1 MMRKTRSDFDNHDDW
16 LAHILSQRP
25 VPKRAYALASGRMEL
40 FRSFYRMQG
49 LPFPAQFVKDLER
62 IQMLHTPERTAE
74 LESLNDVVLRS
85 LTKHLFNRG
94 RPTISER
101 DARPPTCPR
110 EQIGQLLNHLAQKN
124 PYFALWVAYK
134 RSVSDHS
141 IAEDWDVYLLQKRGT
156 ESTEDIAFALAMAEL
171 DRILSIFR
179 DRNWAL
185 SSLSFERIWFLH
197 YLRGPERMAQ
207 TRAALGMLTAEL
219 TACTSA

>member
-1 MMRKTRSDFDNHDDW
+1 MMTRARSDFDSHDDW
-16 LAHILSQRP
+16 LAHIVSELPIPEQG
-25 VPKRAYALASGRMEL
+25 YALASGRMEL
-40 FRSFYRMQG
+40 FRSFYRIQG
-49 LPFPAQFVKDLER
+49 LPFPSQFTKELEH
-62 IQMLHTPERTAE
+62 IEMLRTPERTTA

-85 LTKHLFNRG
+85 LTKHLFNRA

-101 DARPPTCPR
+101 DPQPQTGPR

-141 IAEDWDVYLLQKRGT
+141 IAEDWDEYLLQKLGT
-156 ESTEDIAFALAMAEL
+156 ESTEDIAFAMAMAEVE
-171 DRILSIFR
+171 RILGTFR
-179 DRNWAL
+179 DQNRAL
-185 SSLSFERIWFLH
+185 PSLSFERIWFLH

-207 TRAALGMLTAEL
+207 TRAALGTLTAEL

>member
-1 MMRKTRSDFDNHDDW
+1 MTRTRSDFDSHDDW
-16 LAHILSQRP
+16 LAHILDELP
-25 VPKRAYALASGRMEL
+25 VPEQGYALASGRMEL

-49 LPFPAQFVKDLER
+49 LPFPAEFAKDLDHIE
-62 IQMLHTPERTAE
+62 MLHTPERTTA
-74 LESLNDVVLRS
+74 LESLNDVVLRT
-85 LTKHLFNRG
+85 LTRHLFNRA

-101 DARPPTCPR
+101 DAQPPTCPR

-141 IAEDWDVYLLQKRGT
+141 NAENWDVYLLQKLGT

-171 DRILSIFR
+171 DRILDIFR
-179 DRNWAL
+179 DQNRAL
-185 SSLSFERIWFLH
+185 PSLSFERIWFLH

>member
-1 MMRKTRSDFDNHDDW
+1 MRRTPSDFGSHDDW
-16 LAHILSQRP
+16 LAHILSELP
-25 VPKRAYALASGRMEL
+25 VPERGYALALGRLEL
-40 FRSFYRMQG
+40 FRSFYRIQG
-49 LPFPAQFVKDLER
+49 LPFPAQFAKDLER
-62 IQMLHTPERTAE
+62 IKMLHTPQRTAE

-85 LTKHLFNRG
+85 LTKHLFNRA

-101 DARPPTCPR
+101 DAQPPTGPR
-110 EQIGQLLNHLAQKN
+110 EQIDQLLNHLAQKN

-141 IAEDWDVYLLQKRGT
+141 IAEDWDRYIVQELGA
-156 ESTEDIAFALAMAEL
+156 ESTEEIAFAHAMAEL
-171 DRILSIFR
+171 DRILGIFR

-185 SSLSFERIWFLH
+185 PGLSFERIWFLH

-219 TACTSA
+219 TACMSA

>member
-1 MMRKTRSDFDNHDDW
+1 MRKTRSDFDGQDDW

-25 VPKRAYALASGRMEL
+25 VPERAYALASGRMEL

-62 IQMLHTPERTAE
+62 IELLHTPERTAE

-85 LTKHLFNRG
+85 LTKHLFNRA

-101 DARPPTCPR
+101 DPQPPTGPR

-134 RSVSDHS
+134 RSVSHHS
-141 IAEDWDVYLLQKRGT
+141 IAEDWDEYLLQKLGT
-156 ESTEDIAFALAMAEL
+156 ESTEDIAFALAMVEL

>member
-1 MMRKTRSDFDNHDDW
+1 MTRTRCDFDSQDDW
-16 LAHILSQRP
+16 LAHILDELP
-25 VPKRAYALASGRMEL
+25 VLEQGYALASRRMEL
-40 FRSFYRMQG
+40 FRSFYRIQG
-49 LPFPAQFVKDLER
+49 LPFPPQFAKDLER
-62 IQMLHTPERTAE
+62 IELLHTPERTAG

-85 LTKHLFNRG
+85 LTKHLFNRA

-101 DARPPTCPR
+101 DAQPSTCPR
-110 EQIGQLLNHLAQKN
+110 EQIGQLLNHLARKN

-141 IAEDWDVYLLQKRGT
+141 IAEDWDKYIVHELGA
-156 ESTEDIAFALAMAEL
+156 ESTEEIAFTQAMAEL
-171 DRILSIFR
+171 DRILGIFR

-185 SSLSFERIWFLH
+185 PSLSFERIWFLH

-207 TRAALGMLTAEL
+207 TRAGLGMLTAEL

>member
-1 MMRKTRSDFDNHDDW
+1 MRKTRFDFDGQEDW
-16 LAHILSQRP
+16 LAHILRQRP
-25 VPKRAYALASGRMEL
+25 VPERAYALASGRMEL

-85 LTKHLFNRG
+85 LTKQLFNRA

-101 DARPPTCPR
+101 DPQLPTGPR
-110 EQIGQLLNHLAQKN
+110 EQIGRLLNHLAQKN

-134 RSVSDHS
+134 RSISDHS
-141 IAEDWDVYLLQKRGT
+141 IAEDWDEYLLQKHGT
-156 ESTEDIAFALAMAEL
+156 ESTEDIAFALAMAEV
-171 DRILSIFR
+171 DRILGIFR
-179 DRNWAL
+179 DQNRAL
-185 SSLSFERIWFLH
+185 PSLSFERIWFLH

-207 TRAALGMLTAEL
+207 TRAVLGMLTAEL
-219 TACTSA
+219 TVCTSA

>member
-1 MMRKTRSDFDNHDDW
+1 MRKTRSDFDGQEDW
-16 LAHILSQRP
+16 LAHIIRQRP
-25 VPKRAYALASGRMEL
+25 VPERAYALASGRMEL

-62 IQMLHTPERTAE
+62 IEMLHTPERTAE

-101 DARPPTCPR
+101 DAQPPTCPR
-110 EQIGQLLNHLAQKN
+110 QQIGQLLNHLAQRN

-141 IAEDWDVYLLQKRGT
+141 IAEDWDEYLRQKLGT
-156 ESTEDIAFALAMAEL
+156 ESTQDIAFALAMAEL
-171 DRILSIFR
+171 DRILGIFR

-185 SSLSFERIWFLH
+185 PSLSFERIWFLH
-197 YLRGPERMAQ
+197 YLRDPDECSRPRRSGSCSR
-207 TRAALGMLTAEL
+207 R
-219 TACTSA
+219 S

>member
-1 MMRKTRSDFDNHDDW
+1 MRKTRSDFDGQADW

-25 VPKRAYALASGRMEL
+25 VPERAYALASGRMEL
-40 FRSFYRMQG
+40 FRRFYRMQG

-62 IQMLHTPERTAE
+62 IEMLHTPERTAE

-85 LTKHLFNRG
+85 LTKQLFNRG

-101 DARPPTCPR
+101 DAQPPTCSR

-141 IAEDWDVYLLQKRGT
+141 IAEDWDEYLPQKLGT

-171 DRILSIFR
+171 DRILGIFR
-179 DRNWAL
+179 DQNLAL
-185 SSLSFERIWFLH
+185 PSLSFERIWFLH

>member
-1 MMRKTRSDFDNHDDW
+1 
-16 LAHILSQRP
+16 
-25 VPKRAYALASGRMEL
+25 
-40 FRSFYRMQG
+40 
-49 LPFPAQFVKDLER
+49 
-62 IQMLHTPERTAE
+62 MLHTPERTAE

-85 LTKHLFNRG
+85 LTKHLFNRA
-94 RPTISER
+94 RPIISER
-101 DARPPTCPR
+101 DAQPPIGPR
-110 EQIGQLLNHLAQKN
+110 EQIDRLLNHLAQKN

-134 RSVSDHS
+134 RSASDHS
-141 IAEDWDVYLLQKRGT
+141 IAEDWDEYLLQKLGT

-185 SSLSFERIWFLH
+185 PSLSFERIWFLH